1 MGYSM
6 CDAEGVEMMHGVF
19 RPIRK
24 ELGATA
30 FGINQLDFPPNADRY
45 PDHDHAEDGQQEVYY
60 VLSGSGRLEIE
71 GEDVELKPGRYVL
84 VDPETKRKVWAGE
97 DGLSII
103 VVGSPAGAYQPRQG

>member
-6 CDAEGVEMMHGVF
+6 CDAESVEPAHGVF

-45 PDHDHAEDGQQEVYY
+45 PNHDHAEDGQQEVYY

-97 DGLSII
+97 EGLSII
-103 VVGSPAGAYQPRQG
+103 VVGSPPGAYQPRQG

>member
-6 CDAEGVEMMHGVF
+6 CDAESVEVMHGVF
-19 RPIRK
+19 RPIRR

-30 FGINQLDFPPNADRY
+30 FGINQLDLPPNADRY
-45 PDHDHAEDGQQEVYY
+45 PNHDHAEDGQQEVYY

-97 DGLSII
+97 DGLSLI
-103 VVGSPAGAYQPRQG
+103 VVGSPAGAYQVRQ